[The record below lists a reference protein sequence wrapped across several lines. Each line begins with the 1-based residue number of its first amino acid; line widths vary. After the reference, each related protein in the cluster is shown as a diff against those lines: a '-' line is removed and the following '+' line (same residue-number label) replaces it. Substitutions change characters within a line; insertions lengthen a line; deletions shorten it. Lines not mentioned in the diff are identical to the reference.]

1 MRTRKQPKPA
11 RPARRSP
18 RVAVIFLSSTILMAT
33 ESNIE
38 LPDNDRCAF
47 CAFLRGERPYTILC
61 RTAGTATF
69 VTREQRGL
77 PHLLV
82 LPVRHV
88 ATILEL
94 TDLEAS
100 SVAIAVRDAA
110 ILIDRAY
117 SKPGIAVW
125 QNNGVPA
132 GQAINHLHFHVAGTL
147 EGGGTEFGSVEEISV
162 AQTDEIA
169 KKLLQPARPEQL

>member
-1 MRTRKQPKPA
+1 M
-11 RPARRSP
+11 
-18 RVAVIFLSSTILMAT
+18 
-33 ESNIE
+33 
-38 LPDNDRCAF
+38 
-47 CAFLRGERPYTILC
+47 
-61 RTAGTATF
+61 
-69 VTREQRGL
+69 
-77 PHLLV
+77 LV

-117 SKPGIAVW
+117 SKSGIAVW

-132 GQAINHLHFHVAGTL
+132 GQAINHIHFHVAGTL
-147 EGGGTEFGSVEEISV
+147 EEGGTKFGSVEEISV
-162 AQTDEIA
+162 AETDEIA
-169 KKLLQPARPEQL
+169 RKLLGRSQ